1 MEETFFFPDKSDS
14 GDNLWTV
21 KRLSKGSC
29 PFGEICRVQ
38 SLTANKET
46 WFYFYLGPD
55 ETKAKYHT
63 WVNRAL
69 FMWFSSQLEMPR
81 NKASDPSSRELIWA
95 DSYNF
100 ATKGSCAFLAA
111 YVIEHSKDLSFVPEV
126 TTCCKVE
133 MFPHSLEQ
141 KFRTMKACYMVA
153 SNGTAMWN
161 IKEARLSHCM
171 HKTNKNDFQISLKSR
186 ITRQEL
192 WLNNYGLFI
201 RRGKHSGWTPARMS
215 VRVWELLSL
224 IPWIRTTNSSN

>member
-1 MEETFFFPDKSDS
+1 MVFIPIGNAKEQ
-14 GDNLWTV
+14 
-21 KRLSKGSC
+21 SKWSVLQRTPLGR
-29 PFGEICRVQ
+29 FLQLRHQRV
-38 SLTANKET
+38 
-46 WFYFYLGPD
+46 
-55 ETKAKYHT
+55 
-63 WVNRAL
+63 
-69 FMWFSSQLEMPR
+69 M
-81 NKASDPSSRELIWA
+81 
-95 DSYNF
+95 
-100 ATKGSCAFLAA
+100 CFLAA

-201 RRGKHSGWTPARMS
+201 RRGKHSGWTPAHMS

>member
-1 MEETFFFPDKSDS
+1 MVFITIGNAKEQSKWSVLQRTHLGRFLQLRHQRVMCFFSCLCD
-14 GDNLWTV
+14 WTQQ
-21 KRLSKGSC
+21 RSELCARSNYLL
-29 PFGEICRVQ
+29 Q
-38 SLTANKET
+38 SQN
-46 WFYFYLGPD
+46 
-55 ETKAKYHT
+55 
-63 WVNRAL
+63 V
-69 FMWFSSQLEMPR
+69 SS
-81 NKASDPSSRELIWA
+81 
-95 DSYNF
+95 F
-100 ATKGSCAFLAA
+100 
-111 YVIEHSKDLSFVPEV
+111 
-126 TTCCKVE
+126 
-133 MFPHSLEQ
+133 LEQ

-201 RRGKHSGWTPARMS
+201 RRGKHSGWTPAHMS